1 VQSDKR
7 TTRTRHLID
16 TTFRESIMRITRSL
30 MTRAVLGTTMLV
42 GIAAVTAATDS
53 TRGVAMFGG
62 PWISI
67 ESPANPYDQATR
79 GSLFLVHTF
88 HHGAKVDLPVTA
100 RAEGLVNGE
109 RKSVALTLSKAS
121 QAGTH
126 GVRNQWGDRGT
137 WMVLATASEHGGTV
151 QAVVEINS
159 DGSVGKVSVPSA
171 SGRPRVL
178 GAAEIDRGLRDRA
191 GAPTAVGSR

>member
-1 VQSDKR
+1 
-7 TTRTRHLID
+7 
-16 TTFRESIMRITRSL
+16 MRITRSL
-30 MTRAVLGTTMLV
+30 GSRAAFGATMLA
-42 GIAAVTAATDS
+42 GLAAVTAATS
-53 TRGVAMFGG
+53 TSRGAAMFGG

-100 RAEGLVNGE
+100 KAEGIVDGA

-121 QAGTH
+121 EAGTL
-126 GVRNQWGDRGT
+126 GVRNQWGDKGT
-137 WMVLATASEHGGTV
+137 WMVLATASEHGGSV
-151 QAVVEINS
+151 QAVVEINA
-159 DGSVGKVSVPSA
+159 DGAVGRVSVPST
-171 SGRPRVL
+171 SGRPRL
-178 GAAEIDRGLRDRA
+178 LSAAEIDHGLRERA